1 MAIQFALHCS
11 PVRLAL
17 RVLNRTTRTRNH
29 SRSPFTNAT
38 SRARLPTLT
47 IAANAA
53 RTGRSQGGRT
63 PTHAA
68 LSLLARARRT
78 RLGFRIVQASTHR
91 GLLDVKARVGKKD
104 GVLQP
109 RRYRGGMG
117 NSPLCGS
124 RRRTVVSL
132 PARLW
137 AGPALGQPGRC
148 IASLLAARQLHPV
161 PAGHS
166 VYARCAWAWPCDG
179 ANFLS
184 YPDFTPRVRN
194 SSIIFRP
201 WVAAQSQTTLPP
213 PPVASASNNSCG

>member
-132 PARLW
+132 PARLFDFSFQNFSFQH
-137 AGPALGQPGRC
+137 L
-148 IASLLAARQLHPV
+148 
-161 PAGHS
+161 
-166 VYARCAWAWPCDG
+166 PCGVSDPHQIP
-179 ANFLS
+179 LR
-184 YPDFTPRVRN
+184 D
-194 SSIIFRP
+194 
-201 WVAAQSQTTLPP
+201 
-213 PPVASASNNSCG
+213 SASSALRVT